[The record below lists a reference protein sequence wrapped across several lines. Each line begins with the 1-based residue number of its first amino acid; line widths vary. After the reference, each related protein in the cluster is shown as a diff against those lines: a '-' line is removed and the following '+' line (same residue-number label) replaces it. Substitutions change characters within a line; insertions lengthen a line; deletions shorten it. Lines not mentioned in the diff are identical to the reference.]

1 MNVPGT
7 RRLSQRAP
15 GCRNQDGGNQ
25 TFKSREEGASMGD
38 EKFWAAST
46 RIVPQK
52 VGEVDGAE
60 GAESV

>member
-1 MNVPGT
+1 
-7 RRLSQRAP
+7 
-15 GCRNQDGGNQ
+15 
-25 TFKSREEGASMGD
+25 MGD

-52 VGEVDGAE
+52 VGEVGGAE

>member
-52 VGEVDGAE
+52 VGR
-60 GAESV
+60 S